1 MAPERFGP
9 NVLCIDP
16 KMFSKDVVLA
26 ASYALLDKA
35 HFILS
40 IEKKTGSILVKVIP
54 RRGQKLDELAL
65 EFNDQLVNFAV
76 YYRRAIDSSELKKL
90 LVGTALYAVEDDKA

>member
-54 RRGQKLDELAL
+54 RRGQRLDELVL

-76 YYRRAIDSSELKKL
+76 
-90 LVGTALYAVEDDKA
+90 LVGTALYAVEDDKV

>member
-1 MAPERFGP
+1 MAPERCGSD
-9 NVLCIDP
+9 VLCIDP

-26 ASYALLDKA
+26 ASYALLDRA

-40 IEKKTGSILVKVIP
+40 REKGKILVRIVP
-54 RRGQKLDELAL
+54 RHSQRLDELAL

-76 YYRRAIDSSELKKL
+76 YYKRAADSSELKKL
-90 LVGTALYAVEDDKA
+90 LVGTALYAVEDDKV